1 MVRLTGEILPG
12 PRDTAHFAGMDTVDV
27 HTTTN
32 ERGQFVDV
40 DNSGRAQAPPV
51 LLLHGWTG
59 SKEDFTQIVYPLS
72 RDRRVIAPDLPGHGT
87 CPPAVGSDYSL
98 GAHVKWVVRLLDDL
112 GIGDVHLLGHSHGGL
127 IAQRLAYLQAQR
139 IASLTLVGCGLGAVG
154 QTTRAV
160 IEEVATTAR
169 DDGMQAAWARVEQ
182 GHRIDQTHQAS
193 VAESTVDHAR
203 REFQR
208 DRFLGM
214 SAEAVVGV
222 ARNLIT
228 ATPLGAFTYGIDF
241 PVLVCH
247 GQGDTSW
254 LPREQRLLAKRIPGS
269 TYAVISAAQHS
280 PMVDNPVG
288 MLQVLQPFITALDV
302 SS

>member
-1 MVRLTGEILPG
+1 
-12 PRDTAHFAGMDTVDV
+12 MDTVDV

-32 ERGQFVDV
+32 DRGQFVDV
-40 DNSGRAQAPPV
+40 DNSGRAHAPPV

-98 GAHVKWVVRLLDDL
+98 GAHVKWVIRLLDDL

-154 QTTRAV
+154 HTTRAV
-160 IEEVATTAR
+160 IEEVATAAR
-169 DDGMQAAWARVEQ
+169 DDGMQAAWD
-182 GHRIDQTHQAS
+182 RIDQAHQVSA
-193 VAESTVDHAR
+193 ADQAR
-203 REFQR
+203 HEFQR

-214 SAEAVVGV
+214 PEEAVVGV

-254 LPREQRLLAKRIPGS
+254 LPHEQRLLAKRIPGA
-269 TYAVISAAQHS
+269 TYAVISAAQHT